1 MPRSLNPFRALK
13 AHRNFRIFWIGQAV
27 SLTGSWVQIV
37 AQGWLALELSNDAF
51 IVGVVSAAGSFPVLV
66 FSLYGGVIADRYD
79 KRKLVMIGQGLLA
92 LEAAVL
98 WWFVMSGTITIPWLI
113 ALATFAGV
121 VSAFEIPARQ
131 ALLIELVVRE
141 DLMDAIALNTSAFN
155 LARIL
160 GPSIAAAVIASAGL
174 AWCFGLN
181 ALSFSAV
188 LAGLFLLRLPPY
200 VRPVDRPSPM
210 AGLREGIAYMFATTE
225 IIVVMRM
232 VSVFSVFGVPYLT
245 LMPVFAR
252 EALGLG
258 ASGYGLLMTITGV
271 GALSGALFL
280 AAVGGRIQRGRL
292 FAAASIAFPLMIL
305 AMSATRQAPVAGFV
319 LLLCGLFM
327 ILQTALANGILQAIV
342 PDELRG
348 RVMAAYVVVY
358 VGFAP
363 IGSFTGGVVA
373 RAVGIEWT
381 LAAGGAVMLLFAL
394 WTFWKHPELRTL

>member
-37 AQGWLALELSNDAF
+37 AQGWLALELSNDPF

-92 LEAAVL
+92 LEAALL
-98 WWFVMSGTITIPWLI
+98 WWFVVSDTITIPWLL

-131 ALLIELVVRE
+131 ALLIELVVRD

-181 ALSFSAV
+181 ALSFAAV
-188 LAGLFLLRLPPY
+188 LAGLVMLRLPPY
-200 VRPVDRPSPM
+200 VRPVDRPSPI
-210 AGLREGIAYMFATTE
+210 AGLKEGIRYMFNTTE

-232 VSVFSVFGVPYLT
+232 VSVFSIFGVPYLT

-258 ASGYGLLMTITGV
+258 ASGYGLLMTATGV

-280 AAVGGRIQRGRL
+280 AAVGGRIRRGRL
-292 FAAASIAFPLMIL
+292 FALASLAFPLMIL
-305 AMSATRQAPVAGFV
+305 ALSATGQPPVAGFV
-319 LLLCGLFM
+319 VLIAGLFM

-342 PDELRG
+342 PDDLRG

-363 IGSFTGGVVA
+363 IGSFTGGALA
-373 RAVGIEWT
+373 RMIGIQWT

-394 WTFWKHPELRTL
+394 WTFWKHPELRAL

>member
-37 AQGWLALELSNDAF
+37 AQGWLALDLSNDPF
-51 IVGVVSAAGSFPVLV
+51 IVGVVSAAGSFPVLL

-79 KRKLVMIGQGLLA
+79 KRKLVMAGQGLLA

-98 WWFVMSGTITIPWLI
+98 WWFVFSGTITIPWLI
-113 ALATFAGV
+113 TLAAFAGV

-131 ALLIELVVRE
+131 ALLIELVERE

-160 GPSIAAAVIASAGL
+160 GPSIAAAVIAGAGL

-188 LAGLFLLRLPPY
+188 LAGLLMLRLPPH
-200 VRPVDRPSPM
+200 VRPVGRPSPI
-210 AGLREGIAYMFATTE
+210 AGLREGLAYMFATSE
-225 IIVVMRM
+225 IVVVMGM
-232 VSVFSVFGVPYLT
+232 VSVFSIFGVPYLT

-258 ASGYGLLMTITGV
+258 ASGYGVLMTITGV

-292 FAAASIAFPLMIL
+292 FATASIAFPLVVL
-305 AMSATRQAPVAGFV
+305 ALSATRQAPVAAFV

-327 ILQTALANGILQAIV
+327 ILQTALANGILQSV
-342 PDELRG
+342 VRDELRG

-363 IGSFTGGVVA
+363 IGSFAGGAMA

-381 LAAGGAVMLLFAL
+381 LAAGGAVMLVFAL
-394 WTFWKHPELRTL
+394 WTFWKHPELRSL

>member
-37 AQGWLALELSNDAF
+37 AQGWLALELSNDPF

-92 LEAAVL
+92 LEAALL
-98 WWFVMSGTITIPWLI
+98 WWFVVSDTITIPWLL

-131 ALLIELVVRE
+131 ALLIELVVRD

-181 ALSFSAV
+181 TLSFSAV

-200 VRPVDRPSPM
+200 VRPIDRPSPM

-225 IIVVMRM
+225 IVVVMRM
-232 VSVFSVFGVPYLT
+232 VSVFSIFGVPYLT

-292 FAAASIAFPLMIL
+292 FATASIAFPLMIL
-305 AMSATRQAPVAGFV
+305 ALSATRQPPVAGFV

-363 IGSFTGGVVA
+363 IGSFTGGALA
-373 RAVGIEWT
+373 RVVGIEWT
-381 LAAGGAVMLLFAL
+381 LAAGGGVMLLFAL